1 MSGTLTL
8 AIEQLKARRKTAL
21 ILLALVAMLA
31 AAAVTSGVSVL
42 GNAGDRVD
50 RLYEQTGRPDVVLYV
65 GSIDEF
71 NAILV
76 GHDGVDDLGVPYPF
90 VGTTVSRR
98 GGTGVGMRLGGVDD
112 PMGVGV
118 GAPILRS
125 GRWAAAPDE
134 LVMDAAWASDAGA
147 GIGEMIEVE
156 IDGVVTEM
164 KVVGSSVDLGDCFYP
179 TCDPVSGFVTTTTFD
194 RLAAPSAFR
203 GYASLTP
210 GVGDEQFAGAIL
222 STRPDIGIGTW
233 SDTRADMIINAEI
246 SSYFVSGLGV
256 FVMFASA
263 LVVASTAVAVVTAR
277 RREIALL
284 KAMGSTPGQIAGS
297 IVGEHLVVAAPAAT
311 VGWLLGTFLAPGLEV
326 GLVGALGRSALQFR
340 PALLVFALV
349 LVLGVLAAAT
359 AVPAVR
365 AGRLSTVESLRNPPS
380 LVGERLQ
387 RLADRLPGSAN
398 VSLGARLAV
407 ARPMRMV
414 LAAIAVALAATAM
427 YTTWSLG
434 RTVDQIFA
442 EPDKAGDPWD
452 ITITPSDPGDSDS
465 VDGALAA
472 EPDVAGWYRGDQ
484 VRVIVEDEQVT
495 TFAVAPGSI
504 DPAHVVLEGRRA
516 MEAGEAMAAFGFM
529 DKYGYSVGDTVSVTF
544 AERTFDVE
552 LVGRHADAED
562 TGRIMIIPAA
572 TFQEAG
578 VVWDLPMWRVTVV
591 DDADSFAVADRLA
604 AGLPIDTN
612 VFVLEPDLEAADF
625 VRVVLLLLT
634 AVIIVVALGN
644 LAATMASTARERE
657 RRTGVLRSIGFSSRQ
672 LLGQSAIAGAV
683 IGTVAAMIGIPL
695 GFLVSKT
702 LLGLI
707 MNATG
712 IGPGL
717 ATVPIVGP
725 LTVLLPLCVVAGA
738 LVGVVAS
745 APTLR
750 TSTSD
755 LLRAE

>member
-21 ILLALVAMLA
+21 ILLAMVAMLA

-42 GNAGDRVD
+42 GSAGDRVD
-50 RLYEQTGRPDVVLYV
+50 RLYEQTGRPDVFLSA
-65 GSIDEF
+65 GSVDQF
-71 NAILV
+71 DAILS
-76 GHDGVDDLGVPYPF
+76 GREGVDDLGTPYP
-90 VGTTVSRR
+90 VTGATVSRP
-98 GGTGVGMRLGGVDD
+98 GGSGVGLRLAGVDD
-112 PMGVGV
+112 PAAIGV

-125 GRWAAAPDE
+125 GRWAAAPGE
-134 LVMDAAWASDAGA
+134 FVMDAAWAADTGA
-147 GIGEMIEVE
+147 NIGETIEIE

-164 KVVGSSVDLGDCFYP
+164 TSVGTAVDLGDCFYP
-179 TCDPVSGFVTTTTFD
+179 NCDPVTGFVTTDGFD
-194 RLAAPSAFR
+194 RVSTHSAFR
-203 GYASLTP
+203 GYASLAP

-222 STRPDIGIGTW
+222 AERPGVWMGTW
-233 SDTRADMIINAEI
+233 SDTRADLVVSAEI

-263 LVVASTAVAVVTAR
+263 LVVASTAVAVVAAR

-284 KAMGSTPGQIAGS
+284 KAMGSTPSQVAGS
-297 IVGEHLVVAAPAAT
+297 IVGEHLVVAAPAAV
-311 VGWLLGTFLAPGLEV
+311 VGWILGSILAPGLEV
-326 GLVGALGRSALQFR
+326 GLVGALGRSAPQFR
-340 PALLVFALV
+340 PILLVVSLV
-349 LVLGVLAAAT
+349 LVLGVLTAAT
-359 AVPAVR
+359 AVPAIK

-380 LVGERLQ
+380 LAGERLQ

-407 ARPMRMV
+407 ARPMRMM
-414 LAAIAVALAATAM
+414 LAAVALALAATAI

-442 EPDKAGDPWD
+442 EPEMAGDPWD
-452 ITITPSDPGDSDS
+452 ITITPADAGDSAGLDA
-465 VDGALAA
+465 VLAA
-472 EPDVAGWYRGDQ
+472 ESDVAGWYRGDYL
-484 VRVIVEDEQVT
+484 RVLVDDSQVT
-495 TFAVAPGSI
+495 AFAVAPGATE
-504 DPAHVVLEGRRA
+504 PAHVVLEGRRA
-516 MEAGEAMAAFGFM
+516 TEAGEAMAAFGFM
-529 DKYGYSVGDTVSVTF
+529 DEFGYSVGDTVDVTF
-544 AERTFDVE
+544 AERTFEVE

-572 TFQEAG
+572 TFSEAG
-578 VVWDLPMWRVTVV
+578 IVWDLPMWRVSVV
-591 DDADSFAVADRLA
+591 EGADSFAVGARLDAELA
-604 AGLPIDTN
+604 ADTN
-612 VFVLEPDLEAADF
+612 IFVLEPDLEAADF
-625 VRVVLLLLT
+625 VRVVLLILT

-672 LLGQSAIAGAV
+672 LLGQAAIAGAV
-683 IGTVAAMIGIPL
+683 VGALAAIVGIPF
-695 GFLVSKT
+695 GFLVSKV
-702 LLGLI
+702 LLSVI
-707 MNATG
+707 MSAVG

-717 ATVPIVGP
+717 ATVPIIAPV
-725 LTVLLPLCVVAGA
+725 LVLLPLCILAGA
-738 LVGVVAS
+738 LIGVVAS